1 MHETRFPHE
10 SPEYRA
16 AREKLLAAEMELRRK
31 VSEVAALRRTL
42 PLGGVVPEDYTFDST
57 RGPLRLSELFGDQ
70 STLAIYSMMYGP
82 EMDAACPS
90 CTSIVDALDA
100 QVHHIEQ
107 RVPLVVIAKNPLDK
121 ILAHAETRG
130 WRRIRMLS
138 SAGNSYNR
146 DYHAET
152 SGGSQIPAMNVFV
165 KRDGRI
171 HHFWAAELLYVD
183 IPGEDPRHVD
193 TIWPLWN
200 VLDLTPEGRGDF
212 YPALTY

>member
-1 MHETRFPHE
+1 MHDTRFPNE

-16 AREKLLAAEMELRRK
+16 ARDTLLAAEMELRRK
-31 VSEVAALRRTL
+31 VSDVAALRRTS
-42 PLGGVVPEDYTFDST
+42 PLGGVVPEDYTFEST
-57 RGPLRLSELFGDQ
+57 RGPVRLSELFGDK

-107 RVPLVVIAKNPLDK
+107 RVPLVVVAKNPLDK

-130 WRRIRMLS
+130 WRRIRLLS
-138 SAGNSYNR
+138 SNKINYNR

-212 YPALTY
+212 YPALEY